1 MKSRIPI
8 LLNIYRGGAAII
20 LGILL
25 LFMPDQSRD
34 NLFNLMGIFWLSIGF
49 AFLRR
54 SQDDERYPGKHTALI
69 AGLVVFVTGL
79 LVVTRR
85 FTLQWVAEDVI
96 FFVLGTV
103 ILTTGLVHMYSEHR
117 IGGITTNRQ
126 TGIHFLLGLFEVL
139 LGGLLI
145 LSPRMNRP
153 IVYWAA
159 AAWAL
164 IYGVMSLGMAVHQ
177 IVRSKQEETGPQS
190 GSESAQKPG

>member
-1 MKSRIPI
+1 MKTWIPI
-8 LLNIYRGGAAII
+8 LLNTYRGGAAII

-25 LFMPDQSRD
+25 FFIPDHSRD
-34 NLFNLMGIFWLSIGF
+34 NLFNLMGFFWLMSGF
-49 AFLRR
+49 AVLRR
-54 SQDDERYPGKHTALI
+54 SEDDERYPGQRTALI
-69 AGLVVFVTGL
+69 AGLVIFVAGL

-85 FTLQWVAEDVI
+85 FTRQWIGAGEV

-103 ILTTGLVHMYSEHR
+103 LLATGLAHMFYELR
-117 IGGITTNRQ
+117 LGGITTNRQ
-126 TGIHFLLGLFEVL
+126 TGLHFLLSIFEVL

-164 IYGVMSLGMAVHQ
+164 FYGVMSFGAAVQ
-177 IVRSKQEETGPQS
+177 EFIQTRQEEK

>member
-1 MKSRIPI
+1 MKARIPI
-8 LLNIYRGGAAII
+8 LLNIYRGGAAIL

-25 LFMPDQSRD
+25 LFIPDQSRD

-54 SQDDERYPGKHTALI
+54 SQDHERYPGKNTALI
-69 AGLVVFVTGL
+69 AGLVAIVTGL

-85 FTLQWVAEDVI
+85 FTGQWVAEDV
-96 FFVLGTV
+96 FLFVLGTV
-103 ILTTGLVHMYSEHR
+103 ILATGLAHMFSEYR

-126 TGIHFLLGLFEVL
+126 TGIHFLLSLFEVL

-145 LSPRMNRP
+145 LSPQMNQP
-153 IVYWAA
+153 IAYWAA
-159 AAWAL
+159 TVWAL
-164 IYGVMSLGMAVHQ
+164 IYGTMSLGAAVHEFVQ
-177 IVRSKQEETGPQS
+177 GRQEKTGPQS